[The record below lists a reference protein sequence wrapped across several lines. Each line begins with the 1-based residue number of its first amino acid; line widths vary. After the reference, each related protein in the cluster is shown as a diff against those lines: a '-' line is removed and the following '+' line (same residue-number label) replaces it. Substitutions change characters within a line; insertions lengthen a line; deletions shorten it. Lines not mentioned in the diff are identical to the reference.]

1 MAGNQGKLAALTLLL
16 AATAMTGAIAAPA
29 SAQSLH
35 AGTLEVPLNKSQVVS
50 TDRTIAR
57 AMIAS
62 ADIAEVVPI
71 TERQVY
77 VLGKK
82 MGTTSLTLYD
92 RMGRVISII
101 DIAVGPDVI
110 GLTDQLQQL
119 IPGDK
124 IEAHISNESV
134 VLTGMVNSA
143 GSADRALQIA
153 KSYAGDKVIN
163 LISMGSSQQVML
175 EVRFAEVTRSTG
187 KEIEAKLGV
196 RSADGTFNSV
206 TGTNSSFIPGLTSSS
221 TNLSNNST
229 NNSANGISNST
240 TNGSTNSTTNGT
252 SLLLG
257 NQAQAAS
264 GNTPPFTGS
273 AADFTNL
280 GTLSNK
286 TFTGIGQAG
295 ASGTT
300 ANGTTGSTVS
310 NLTNSIGATTVGAAQ
325 TATSLLSSIFQMGA
339 VSGGFGIFSKQ
350 FNIGNTSIQALL
362 NAMETRGLAKTLA
375 QPTLVAL
382 SGEKASFL
390 AGGEFPV
397 PVAQSG
403 NNAGGN
409 NAITV
414 EFKAFGVSLSFTPT
428 VLADKTIS
436 MIVEPEVSAIDP
448 ASSLTVGG
456 ITIPGLRTR
465 RASTTLE
472 LRDGESFAIAGLI
485 SKDFQTTVKQVP
497 LLASIPI
504 IGALFRSSSFQK
516 GETELLIV
524 VTPHLVQPIRS
535 GQIRLPTDRVLDP
548 REGDTFLLGQ
558 PYRPVKVEPA
568 APPTRSGSPQS
579 AAPSGAPPQASAE
592 LAPAPAPAPAKEDSY
607 AY

>member
-16 AATAMTGAIAAPA
+16 AASAMTVAIAAPA

-62 ADIAEVVPI
+62 AEIAEVVPI

-175 EVRFAEVTRSTG
+175 EVRFAEVNRSTG
-187 KEIEAKLGV
+187 KDIGV
-196 RSADGTFNSV
+196 RFGAQSRGGSFGGV
-206 TGTNSSFIPGLTSSS
+206 TGNGAAM
-221 TNLSNNST
+221 
-229 NNSANGISNST
+229 SAT
-240 TNGSTNSTTNGT
+240 TGAAAP
-252 SLLLG
+252 LLG
-257 NQAQAAS
+257 L
-264 GNTPPFTGS
+264 S
-273 AADFTNL
+273 ALTD
-280 GTLSNK
+280 
-286 TFTGIGQAG
+286 TFAVF
-295 ASGTT
+295 SK
-300 ANGTTGSTVS
+300 SF
-310 NLTNSIGATTVGAAQ
+310 SIGDTDINAT
-325 TATSLLSSIFQMGA
+325 I
-339 VSGGFGIFSKQ
+339 
-350 FNIGNTSIQALL
+350 NAL
-362 NAMETRGLAKTLA
+362 ETRGLAKTLA
-375 QPTLVAL
+375 QPTLIAL

-397 PVAQSG
+397 PVAQSNSGTG
-403 NNAGGN
+403 NGAG
-409 NAITV
+409 AITV
-414 EFKAFGVSLSFTPT
+414 EFKPFGVSLSFTPT
-428 VLADKTIS
+428 VLGDKTIS
-436 MIVEPEVSAIDP
+436 LIVEPEVSAIDP
-448 ASSLTVGG
+448 SSSLTVGG

-472 LRDGESFAIAGLI
+472 LRDGESFAIAGLL
-485 SKDFQTTVKQVP
+485 SKDFQTTVNQVP
-497 LLASIPI
+497 LLGSIPLL
-504 IGALFRSSSFQK
+504 GALFRSSSFQK

-524 VTPHLVQPIRS
+524 VTPRLVQPIRP
-535 GQIRLPTDRVLDP
+535 GQVRLPTDRVLDP
-548 REGDTFLLGQ
+548 RETDTFLLGQ
-558 PYRPVKVEPA
+558 PYRPSKVEPA
-568 APPTRSGSPQS
+568 APAAPTGVPAAPQS
-579 AAPSGAPPQASAE
+579 AAPSAAPPQASAE
-592 LAPAPAPAPAKEDSY
+592 LAPAPAHAKEDGY